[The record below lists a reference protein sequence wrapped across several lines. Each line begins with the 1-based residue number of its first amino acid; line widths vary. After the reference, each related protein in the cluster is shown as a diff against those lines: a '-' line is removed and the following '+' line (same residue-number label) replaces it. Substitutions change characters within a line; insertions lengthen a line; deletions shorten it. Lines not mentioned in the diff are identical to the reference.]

1 MGKDFVEKIHYY
13 LENGKIVF
21 TEQYHINRGFCCG
34 NKCRHCV
41 YEPKYIKG
49 NKELKNAVN
58 NTTTFSSFIDT

>member
-58 NTTTFSSFIDT
+58 NTSTFSSFLDT